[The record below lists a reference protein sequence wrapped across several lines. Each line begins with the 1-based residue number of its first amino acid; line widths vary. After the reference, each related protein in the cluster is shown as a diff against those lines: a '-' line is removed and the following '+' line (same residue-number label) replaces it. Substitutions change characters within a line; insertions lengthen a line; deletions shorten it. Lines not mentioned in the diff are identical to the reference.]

1 MTIILTMVQRVLH
14 FNLLRNTDAGLIL
27 LWQDFVKYSCMAHLN
42 GNATKLSLE
51 HLLPPETQAYSK
63 TVPVLKDYRFQLWH

>member
-1 MTIILTMVQRVLH
+1 MVQRVLH
-14 FNLLRNTDAGLIL
+14 LILLMNTDAGLIL

-63 TVPVLKDYRFQLWH
+63 RVPVLKDYPFQLWH